1 MSHPDLLVSIPF
13 YINTVLSK
21 DVPLVWDT
29 KELLLEG
36 KKKNKQ
42 DKTRLYIY
50 IYIVFRKYPVK
61 VSKGYLVE
69 TQFNGNFLQ

>member
-1 MSHPDLLVSIPF
+1 MRYKRVI
-13 YINTVLSK
+13 VGR
-21 DVPLVWDT
+21 
-29 KELLLEG
+29 E
-36 KKKNKQ
+36 KKNKQ